1 VIYTILLISIEVEA
15 DDVTACN
22 MLVHMIY
29 IIKYFNCLLW
39 NLFYFVGFG
48 LEGRKTGIVFKNK

>member
-1 VIYTILLISIEVEA
+1 VTYTILLISIEVEA

-29 IIKYFNCLLW
+29 IIKYCLLW
-39 NLFYFVGFG
+39 NLFKFASFG
-48 LEGRKTGIVFKNK
+48 LESRKTDTVFKNK

>member
-1 VIYTILLISIEVEA
+1 VTYTILLISIEVEV

-29 IIKYFNCLLW
+29 IIKYCLL
-39 NLFYFVGFG
+39 
-48 LEGRKTGIVFKNK
+48 